1 MPLNPEFAG
10 RSYPA
15 GEAYMVGREKLRE
28 FATAIGDHNPIFHS
42 VVAAR
47 ELGYPD
53 VIAPPTFGSVMSSQA
68 MNAVIF
74 DPELGLDYSKVVHG
88 EQRFTYSRPIV
99 AGDSLLTAVTIDN
112 IRSAAGNDL
121 ISVRADIST
130 ESGEHVVTTFAT
142 IVARGTAS

>member
-15 GEAYMVGREKLRE
+15 GEAYMVGREKVRE

-42 VVAAR
+42 VAAAQ
-47 ELGYPD
+47 ELGYTD
-53 VIAPPTFGSVMSSQA
+53 VVAPPTFGFVMSNQA